1 MDRMD
6 PVNFDHLTHERRTEV
21 RNLEIEHFPNGENPW
36 ARGHEF
42 RLGFD
47 VGPNTRQAI
56 SANAAELRRW
66 AKELAEA
73 ALRFAEDLPEHDAG
87 EEPTCPVCRGDVH
100 VDLAG
105 AIWST
110 TAAAAD
116 RARALHRPEW
126 RDEVCLTPRKGCDR
140 PDCRIV
146 RRGEVTPWRH
156 YHEYGYQVCSHCV
169 GISGDGIEYPCPT
182 IRAMDGEAG
191 A

>member
-6 PVNFDHLTHERRTEV
+6 PDNFDFLTHQRRTEV

-87 EEPTCPVCRGDVH
+87 EEPTCPVCHGDVH

-116 RARALHRPEW
+116 RA
-126 RDEVCLTPRKGCDR
+126 
-140 PDCRIV
+140 
-146 RRGEVTPWRH
+146 
-156 YHEYGYQVCSHCV
+156 
-169 GISGDGIEYPCPT
+169 
-182 IRAMDGEAG
+182 MDGEAE